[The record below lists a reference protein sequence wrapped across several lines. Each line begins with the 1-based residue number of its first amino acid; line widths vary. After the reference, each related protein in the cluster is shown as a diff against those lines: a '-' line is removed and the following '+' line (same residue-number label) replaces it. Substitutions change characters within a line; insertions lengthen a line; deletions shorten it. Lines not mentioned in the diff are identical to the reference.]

1 MGVHIYG
8 VLPLEAGTSSGGP
21 KGRGGEFV
29 LLLQQRQARVQRDE
43 RDDGGFE
50 AEVVFSGQPHLQSLG
65 GVGVDLG
72 QDQQPQF
79 HFQSPL
85 SLSRPPVVTPSQI

>member
-1 MGVHIYG
+1 M
-8 VLPLEAGTSSGGP
+8 
-21 KGRGGEFV
+21 F
-29 LLLQQRQARVQRDE
+29 LLQQRQVSVQRDE